1 MTSIGGPARFD
12 PVSISDGDPYGFE
25 TLIYEKLPMKR
36 VLRPFVALLTLV
48 ALGAFLPTVFLRPAN
63 AADDGTP
70 VRTEDFSTYCKAHGY
85 ADAKLFAQNAYG
97 WRCVRNASDN
107 KGVAIS
113 VTAVCREV
121 TMQDNSDAILDFL
134 NDYRNTGFYGWECY
148 RLSRTKP
155 LGRLDVKTYCESDG
169 DKAVLLDGKTALSWE
184 CQSPNQS
191 VRLYLVDRLTIACAR
206 QYSDYSDLGT
216 IRARV
221 VDFNDPD
228 AIDCMV

>member
-1 MTSIGGPARFD
+1 
-12 PVSISDGDPYGFE
+12 V
-25 TLIYEKLPMKR
+25 KR
-36 VLRPFVALLTLV
+36 VVRPFVALLTLL
-48 ALGAFLPTVFLRPAN
+48 ALGALLPTVFLRPAN

-85 ADAKLFAQNAYG
+85 ADAKLFRQNAYG
-97 WRCVRNASDN
+97 WGCVKNPSDN

-121 TMQDNSDAILDFL
+121 TMQDNSDNILDFL
-134 NDYRNTGFYGWECY
+134 NDYTNTGFYAWECY

-155 LGRLDVKTYCESDG
+155 LGQLYVKKYCTDPTDHG
-169 DKAVLLDGKTALSWE
+169 AGGYTAAILLDGKTALSWE

-191 VRLYLVDRLTIACAR
+191 LRLDLVDRLTIACAK
-206 QYSDYSDLGT
+206 QYSDYSDWGT

-221 VDFNDPD
+221 VDFNDPNG
-228 AIDCMV
+228 IQCMV